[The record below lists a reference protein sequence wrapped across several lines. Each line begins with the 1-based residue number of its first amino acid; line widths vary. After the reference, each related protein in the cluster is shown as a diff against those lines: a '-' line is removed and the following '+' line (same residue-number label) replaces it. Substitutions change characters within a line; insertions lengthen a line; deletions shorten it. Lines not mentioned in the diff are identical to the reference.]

1 MIDPTAFKVGD
12 LVQFDSEGSK
22 ILGLVVGLDNNGIF
36 IDWLSGSQALDSA
49 TCRYH
54 QRMVSKRK
62 TSPRRWSG
70 Y

>member
-36 IDWLSGSQALDSA
+36 IDWLSGSQALDSV

-54 QRMVSKRK
+54 
-62 TSPRRWSG
+62 WISG
-70 Y
+70 IFKKLEFVEE